1 MLWYYV
7 LALKRNVF
15 VIFIDQRDPD
25 PEKLDKRRNG
35 CYNTPIKLVKMRE
48 GGRIRMADCFD
59 VLGIARGASVQ
70 DVRRA
75 YRELARRWHPD
86 RFAEGPERLWAESKM
101 ININLA
107 YEEALSQCASHGRL
121 DQLSPE
127 NEQLEDVRKLLG
139 LGHLSAARHALMR
152 VATRS
157 AEWNYLF
164 GAVLFRLG
172 EVEKAVLYFGIATRQ
187 QPGNA
192 QYQTAYESAEAMRSR
207 NRRPRFFWQNPK

>member
-1 MLWYYV
+1 
-7 LALKRNVF
+7 
-15 VIFIDQRDPD
+15 
-25 PEKLDKRRNG
+25 
-35 CYNTPIKLVKMRE
+35 
-48 GGRIRMADCFD
+48 MADCYA

-86 RFAEGPERLWAESKM
+86 RFAEGPERLWAESNM
-101 ININLA
+101 IQINLA
-107 YEEALSQCASHGRL
+107 YEEALSQCASHGKL

-139 LGHLSAARHALMR
+139 LGQLSAARQALMR

-187 QPGNA
+187 QPGNP
-192 QYQTAYESAEAMRSR
+192 QYQTAFESAEALRTK
-207 NRRPRFFWQNPK
+207 NRHPHFFWRSSK

>member
-1 MLWYYV
+1 
-7 LALKRNVF
+7 
-15 VIFIDQRDPD
+15 
-25 PEKLDKRRNG
+25 
-35 CYNTPIKLVKMRE
+35 
-48 GGRIRMADCFD
+48 MADCFD
-59 VLGIARGASVQ
+59 VLGIARGASAP

-101 ININLA
+101 IQINLA
-107 YEEALSQCASHGRL
+107 YEEALSQCASCGKL
-121 DQLSPE
+121 DQISPE

-139 LGHLSAARHALMR
+139 LGQLSAARQALMR

-172 EVEKAVLYFGIATRQ
+172 EVEKAVLYFGIAARQ

-192 QYQTAYESAEAMRSR
+192 QYQTAYESAEALRTKNRRSR
-207 NRRPRFFWQNPK
+207 FFRRNPK

>member
-1 MLWYYV
+1 M
-7 LALKRNVF
+7 
-15 VIFIDQRDPD
+15 
-25 PEKLDKRRNG
+25 LDKCKIRW
-35 CYNTPIKLVKMRE
+35 YNTPSILRIWAK
-48 GGRIRMADCFD
+48 GGGTLMADCFA

-70 DVRRA
+70 DVRHA

-101 ININLA
+101 IQINLA
-107 YEEALSQCASHGRL
+107 YEEALSQCASHGKL

-139 LGHLSAARHALMR
+139 LGQLSAARQALMR

-187 QPGNA
+187 QPGNP
-192 QYQTAYESAEAMRSR
+192 QYQTAFESAEALRTR
-207 NRRPRFFWQNPK
+207 NRRPHFFWRSSK

>member
-1 MLWYYV
+1 
-7 LALKRNVF
+7 
-15 VIFIDQRDPD
+15 
-25 PEKLDKRRNG
+25 
-35 CYNTPIKLVKMRE
+35 
-48 GGRIRMADCFD
+48 MADCFD
-59 VLGIARGASVQ
+59 VLGISRGASAL

-86 RFAEGPERLWAESKM
+86 RFTEGPERLWAESKM
-101 ININLA
+101 IQINLA
-107 YEEALSQCASHGRL
+107 YEEALSQCASRGKL
-121 DQLSPE
+121 DQISPE

-139 LGHLSAARHALMR
+139 LGQLSAARQALMR

-172 EVEKAVLYFGIATRQ
+172 EVEKAVLYFGIAARQ

-192 QYQTAYESAEAMRSR
+192 QYQTAYESAEALRAK
-207 NRRPRFFWQNPK
+207 NRRLRFFWRNTK

>member
-1 MLWYYV
+1 
-7 LALKRNVF
+7 
-15 VIFIDQRDPD
+15 
-25 PEKLDKRRNG
+25 
-35 CYNTPIKLVKMRE
+35 
-48 GGRIRMADCFD
+48 MADCFD
-59 VLGIARGASVQ
+59 VLGISRGASAQ

-101 ININLA
+101 IKINLA

-121 DQLSPE
+121 DQTSPE

-139 LGHLSAARHALMR
+139 LGQLSAARQALMR

-172 EVEKAVLYFGIATRQ
+172 EVEKAALYFGIATRQ

-192 QYQTAYESAEAMRSR
+192 QYQTAYESAEALRARSR
-207 NRRPRFFWQNPK
+207 RSRFFWRNSK

>member
-1 MLWYYV
+1 
-7 LALKRNVF
+7 
-15 VIFIDQRDPD
+15 
-25 PEKLDKRRNG
+25 
-35 CYNTPIKLVKMRE
+35 
-48 GGRIRMADCFD
+48 MADCFD
-59 VLGIARGASVQ
+59 VLGIARGASAP

-101 ININLA
+101 IGINLA
-107 YEEALSQCASHGRL
+107 YEEALSQSASHGKL
-121 DQLSPE
+121 DQISPE
-127 NEQLEDVRKLLG
+127 SEQLEDVRKLLG
-139 LGHLSAARHALMR
+139 LGQLSAARQALMR

-192 QYQTAYESAEAMRSR
+192 QYLTAFESAEALRSKSR
-207 NRRPRFFWQNPK
+207 HPLFFWRNAK

>member
-1 MLWYYV
+1 
-7 LALKRNVF
+7 
-15 VIFIDQRDPD
+15 
-25 PEKLDKRRNG
+25 
-35 CYNTPIKLVKMRE
+35 
-48 GGRIRMADCFD
+48 MADCFET
-59 VLGIARGASVQ
+59 LGIARGASVVE
-70 DVRRA
+70 VRRA

-101 ININLA
+101 IGINLA
-107 YEEALSQCASHGRL
+107 YEEALSQCAAHGKL

-139 LGHLSAARHALMR
+139 LGQLSAARQALMR

-192 QYQTAYESAEAMRSR
+192 QYQTAFESAEALRSKSR
-207 NRRPRFFWQNPK
+207 HPLFFWRNAK

>member
-1 MLWYYV
+1 
-7 LALKRNVF
+7 
-15 VIFIDQRDPD
+15 
-25 PEKLDKRRNG
+25 
-35 CYNTPIKLVKMRE
+35 
-48 GGRIRMADCFD
+48 MADCFE
-59 VLGIARGASVQ
+59 VLGVARAGASTQ

-101 ININLA
+101 IQINLA
-107 YEEALSQCASHGRL
+107 YEEALSQCASRGRL
-121 DQLSPE
+121 DQISPE
-127 NEQLEDVRKLLG
+127 SEQLEDVRKLLG
-139 LGHLSAARHALMR
+139 LGQLSAARQALMR

-187 QPGNA
+187 QPGNP
-192 QYQTAYESAEAMRSR
+192 QYQTAYESAEALRSK
-207 NRRPRFFWQNPK
+207 NRRPRFFWRNER

>member
-1 MLWYYV
+1 
-7 LALKRNVF
+7 
-15 VIFIDQRDPD
+15 
-25 PEKLDKRRNG
+25 
-35 CYNTPIKLVKMRE
+35 
-48 GGRIRMADCFD
+48 MADCFA

-70 DVRRA
+70 DVRHA

-101 ININLA
+101 IQINLA
-107 YEEALSQCASHGRL
+107 YEDALSQCASHGKL

-139 LGHLSAARHALMR
+139 LGQLSAARQALMR

-187 QPGNA
+187 QPGNP
-192 QYQTAYESAEAMRSR
+192 QYQTAFESAEALRTR
-207 NRRPRFFWQNPK
+207 NRRPHFFWRSSK